1 MIARAACKAIGW
13 KGDKL
18 PVGHVQSAPAVG
30 LEKQRIL
37 ALVRLG
43 SFDKELLV
51 GLPFKLWPRCSWA
64 RELGEHSTAG
74 V

>member
-30 LEKQRIL
+30 LEK
-37 ALVRLG
+37 
-43 SFDKELLV
+43 
-51 GLPFKLWPRCSWA
+51 P